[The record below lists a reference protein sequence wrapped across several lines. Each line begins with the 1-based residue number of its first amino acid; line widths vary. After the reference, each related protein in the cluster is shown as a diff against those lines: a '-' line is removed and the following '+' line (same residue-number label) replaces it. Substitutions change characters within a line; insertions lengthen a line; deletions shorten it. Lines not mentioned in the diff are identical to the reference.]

1 MIKETTIDQVRE
13 ADIIKVIGSYCE
25 LKKAG
30 SNYTCRSPFTE
41 DKTASFMVNPVKN
54 TWFCYSSNQGGD
66 AIEFVKI
73 RENCTFIEAV
83 EKVAGICSILIEH
96 EALTEHQQLKRNERE
111 KQLGVMQATAKEYK
125 AQLQKLPANHWAKV
139 MVGMRNI
146 NQESILNFGI
156 GYAPGD
162 RLVTKSLTEKALY
175 DVGVQA
181 GLIAV
186 KDGRNFDFFNDR
198 LMFPIQNAK
207 GEVIGFG
214 GRQSGTLEHSPKYLN
229 SKESDIY
236 SKTSTIYG
244 LYQAKN
250 VINKTKQAVL
260 MEGYTDVIAAHQNG
274 VDTAIATC
282 GTALTDKQADQI
294 SRYARTVV
302 ICRDNDVP
310 GTFKD
315 FIAEGKNIIKKYN
328 LKFDLQSKN
337 VTEFFNDVKE
347 THSELLNTAEFE
359 LLEKTYKK
367 IDHTELGPGTR
378 AAIKDINIL
387 LSAGLRVLICHL
399 PEGEDPDSFS
409 QKNNLKKYIED
420 KSTDA
425 VTWKTTLLK
434 NRAADDAYKMPEVF
448 KEVADMLFA
457 IKDDYIR
464 KDFTKN
470 LSKVLKISEKELR
483 GYVEDIQE
491 RIEEEAKSKLK
502 VTDSE
507 LKQLN
512 LPKGADYQEFMQH
525 RYCTVGNSYWFRGR
539 EGNFFKGTNFRV
551 TPIFHI
557 GGKKN
562 NQRICEIV
570 NEDGIKRIL
579 AINSDDFVAKTTFEK
594 IVFREDNFVF
604 TENASANHY
613 SLFRN
618 RMSKEFVKANEVFTL
633 GWNEK
638 HHFFAFA
645 DSIYYKGNVKR
656 INPYGV
662 IELDIPVEDENQS
675 EFHTQSNHY
684 YLPAFSEINKYNDD
698 DDDEYENDRYL
709 TYSQSPVTF
718 YQWADQML
726 KVYGFEKGCTGVC
739 FNMASLF
746 RNVFMKR
753 YEAFPLVFMTG
764 EKGSGKTK
772 YGLSLTNMFT
782 TKQIPFDLNTASL
795 PAFGRRLARFNNVPN
810 FFEEFNDAID
820 DNMFQGIKGAFDGR
834 GRELAKYNDAKRTT
848 NVKVK
853 TPLIIASQYL
863 SVKDDNSIT
872 SRSILM
878 HFIKPKEAFTIDQ
891 MREFNT
897 LKSWE
902 EKGLSSLIT
911 DLLIHYDHVVKNID
925 STYSDLIKKI
935 KNDLKGRD
943 YQERM
948 MQNYMILLTPFKI
961 YEEVMNLPFKWQ
973 DAYDHF
979 KNMILESSDL
989 IVESEGLAEFWRVL
1003 EFLLDRSFIK
1013 AGDHFKIDPKLSV
1026 KFQTRKGEPDAV
1038 WTNKDN
1044 KRLLFLRL
1052 NAVHQLYH
1060 KEVSMREGV
1069 DVISEGTMRNY
1080 FKSKKYFLG
1089 VVGSE
1094 RFGKI
1099 STSAIVFDYDA
1110 MMNGGILNLDRFE
1123 EHEPDPTKDAN
1134 GNAID
1139 SAKNGPVIPQEMK
1152 PIQHQMELNGEPG
1165 DDTPF

>member
-1 MIKETTIDQVRE
+1 MIKETTIDHVRE
-13 ADIIKVIGSYCE
+13 ADIVKVIGSYCD

-30 SNYTCRSPFTE
+30 SNYNCRSPFTE

-83 EKVAGICSILIEH
+83 EKVAGICGILVEH
-96 EALTEHQQLKRNERE
+96 EALTEQQQLKHNARE

-125 AQLQKLPANHWAKV
+125 AQLQKLPATHWAKV
-139 MVGMRNI
+139 MIGARNI
-146 NQESILNFGI
+146 NQESILSFGI
-156 GYAPGD
+156 GYTPGE

-181 GLIAV
+181 GLISA

-198 LMFPIQNAK
+198 LMFPIQNVK

-214 GRQSGTLEHSPKYLN
+214 GRQSGNVDNSPKYLN

-236 SKTSTIYG
+236 SKTSTLYG

-250 VINKTKQAVL
+250 VIHKTKQAVL

-282 GTALTDKQADQI
+282 GTALTDKQAELLA
-294 SRYARTVV
+294 RYARTVI

-337 VTEFFNDVKE
+337 VTEFFNDVKD
-347 THSELLNTAEFE
+347 TCQELIDTSEFE
-359 LLEKTYKK
+359 VLEKAYKT
-367 IDHTELGPGTR
+367 INHTELGAGTR
-378 AAIKDINIL
+378 AAVKDINIL
-387 LSAGLRVLICHL
+387 LGAGLRVLICHL

-409 QKNNLKKYIED
+409 QKNNLKKFIED

-434 NRAADDAYKMPEVF
+434 NRAAEDAYKMPEVF

-483 GYVEDIQE
+483 GFVDDIQQRVED
-491 RIEEEAKSKLK
+491 EAKSKLK
-502 VTDSE
+502 VDDSE
-507 LKQLN
+507 LKKLN
-512 LPKGADYQEFMQH
+512 LPKGADYQEFLQH
-525 RYCTVGNSYWFRGR
+525 RYCTVGNSYWFRGK
-539 EGNFFKGTNFRV
+539 EGFFKGTNFRV

-594 IVFREDNFVF
+594 IIFRDDNYVFE
-604 TENASANHY
+604 ENTTASHY
-613 SLFRN
+613 YLFRN

-633 GWNEK
+633 GTNDR
-638 HHFFAFA
+638 HNFFAFA
-645 DSIYYKGNVKR
+645 DSIFYKGIVKK

-662 IELDIPVEDENQS
+662 IELDIPVETENSS

-698 DDDEYENDRYL
+698 DDDDYENDRCLVYN
-709 TYSQSPVTF
+709 QSPVTF
-718 YQWADQML
+718 YQWADQMV
-726 KVYGFEKGCTGVC
+726 KVYGFEKASTGIC
-739 FNMASLF
+739 FNLASLY
-746 RNVFMKR
+746 RNVFSKR
-753 YEAFPLVFMTG
+753 YEAFPFIFMTG

-772 YGLSLTNMFT
+772 YGMSLTNMFT
-782 TKQIPFDLNTASL
+782 HKQVPFDLNTATIS
-795 PAFGRRLARFNNVPN
+795 AFNRRLARFNNIPN
-810 FFEEFNDAID
+810 FLEEFNDNID
-820 DNMFQGIKGAFDGR
+820 DKIFQGIKGAYDGR
-834 GRELAKYNDAKRTT
+834 GRELSKYNDDKRTAT
-848 NVKVK
+848 VKVK
-853 TPLIIASQYL
+853 TPLVIASQYL
-863 SVKDDNSIT
+863 SSRDDNSIT

-878 HFIKPKEAFTIDQ
+878 HFIKPQEAFTNEQ
-891 MREFNT
+891 MKDFNM

-911 DLLIHYDHVVKNID
+911 DLLVHQEFVLKNIHD
-925 STYSDLIKKI
+925 TYSELIKKI
-935 KNDLKGRD
+935 KTDLKGRE

-948 MQNYMILLTPFKI
+948 MQSYMILLTTFKI
-961 YEEVMNLPFKWQ
+961 YEEVMNMPFKWE
-973 DAYDHF
+973 DVYDHF

-989 IVESEGLAEFWRVL
+989 IVESEGLAEFWRVM

-1013 AGDHFKIDPKLSV
+1013 AGDHFKVDPKLSV
-1026 KFQTRKGEPDAV
+1026 KFQTRKGEPDTI

-1060 KEVSMREGV
+1060 KEVSMREGAE
-1069 DVISEGTMRNY
+1069 VITEGTIRNY

-1099 STSAIVFDYDA
+1099 STSAVVFDYDA
-1110 MMNGGILNLDRFE
+1110 MMQGNILNLDRTD
-1123 EHEPDPTKDAN
+1123 EHEPNLNADAN
-1134 GNAID
+1134 GEPLNQ
-1139 SAKNGPVIPQEMK
+1139 IP
-1152 PIQHQMELNGEPG
+1152 PRSGEPE
-1165 DDTPF
+1165 DELPF